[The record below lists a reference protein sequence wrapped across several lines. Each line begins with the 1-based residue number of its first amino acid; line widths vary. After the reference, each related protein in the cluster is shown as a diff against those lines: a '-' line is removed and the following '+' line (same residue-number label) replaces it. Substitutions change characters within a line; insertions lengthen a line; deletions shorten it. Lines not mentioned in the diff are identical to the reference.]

1 MADVPPSEPASAEAP
16 AGRRSRGAIGDLAS
30 ASADA
35 VAEVPQPGVREGL
48 RTFLGVLTH
57 HEPRRLSLIIVL
69 QVISTLCQ
77 SVALILLI
85 PLLGSIGVASHSS
98 IARTIRHLFH
108 SVGLQPT
115 LAIILAIYVGLTAL
129 ASGLS
134 AIQSVLA
141 TRYRLEFVD
150 RLRTRLYSAIA
161 GADWGHLL
169 TLRRSDVL
177 AVLNAN
183 VTMTGQGVQ
192 AALAIVVAALLSI
205 SQLAVSIDLS
215 PSLTGLS
222 LLSGVALMAVVWPL
236 VRRSR
241 QLGQEL
247 IFRNRAVQALAT
259 GFLDALK
266 LTKSY
271 GTEDDHVTAY
281 GRALA
286 ATRAPQIEFAKVS
299 AMANAVQSI
308 LRAGLLA
315 ITVIVAVR
323 VVHVPL
329 SYLLVIAIV
338 FNRVVGLLVGLQGN
352 IQQIAQALPA
362 LDEISVMIADCESAS
377 GSESTGTTIE
387 RRIAQPP
394 MRMGTG
400 VELVDV
406 RFRYPGRNDG
416 TEALRGVSLTIPA
429 GSMVAL
435 AGPTGAG
442 KTTIADLVIGL
453 ITPST
458 GDVIVGGVRL
468 TRERARG
475 WRESVALVPQDPML
489 FHDTIRANLLWA
501 RPEAREERL
510 WEVLRQAAVDQFV
523 AGLPDELDT
532 LVGDRGLRLSGGE
545 RQRLALARALLR
557 EPELLILDEATSA
570 LDTETERS
578 VRAALADLR
587 GPVTM
592 LVIAHRLTAAR
603 EADQIIV
610 LDDGEVAERGTWEQ
624 LSQLPMSRLSSL
636 IQASEVPVVR
646 GHWARGRP
654 RPTHPGR
661 ASA

>member
-1 MADVPPSEPASAEAP
+1 VAEVPRSDSGDARAP
-16 AGRRSRGAIGDLAS
+16 AGRRNRGAIGDLAS

-35 VAEVPQPGVREGL
+35 VAEAPQPRLREGL
-48 RTFLGVLTH
+48 RTFLRVLTH
-57 HEPRRLSLIIVL
+57 HEPRRLSLIVAL
-69 QVISTLCQ
+69 QVISTLFQ
-77 SVALILLI
+77 SAALILLI
-85 PLLGSIGVASHSS
+85 PLLGSIGVARHSS
-98 IARTIRHLFH
+98 IARTIRHVFH

-115 LAIILAIYVGLTAL
+115 LIVILAIYVVLTAL
-129 ASGLS
+129 GTGLS

-161 GADWGHLL
+161 TADWWHLL
-169 TLRRSDVL
+169 SLRRSDVL
-177 AVLNAN
+177 AVLNTN
-183 VTMTGQGVQ
+183 VTLTGQGVQ
-192 AALAIVVAALLSI
+192 AVLAIVVAAILSI
-205 SQLAVSIDLS
+205 SQLTVSVIVS
-215 PSLTGLS
+215 PPLTGLS
-222 LLSGVALMAVVWPL
+222 IISGLGLMAVVWPL

-241 QLGQEL
+241 RLGQEL

-271 GTEDDHVTAY
+271 GTEDDHVTSY

-286 ATRAPQIEFAKVS
+286 AVRAPQIEFARVS
-299 AMANAVQSI
+299 AMASAVQST
-308 LRAGLLA
+308 LRASLLA
-315 ITVIVAVR
+315 ITVVVAVR
-323 VVHVPL
+323 VIHVPL
-329 SYLLVIAIV
+329 SYLLVIALV
-338 FNRVVGLLVGLQGN
+338 FNRVVGLLVGVQGN
-352 IQQIAQALPA
+352 IQQVAQSLPA
-362 LDEISVMIADCESAS
+362 LEEVLAMITDCERAS
-377 GSESTGTTIE
+377 VPDVASEPLV
-387 RRIAQPP
+387 AAP
-394 MRMGTG
+394 RMTLGTG
-400 VELVDV
+400 VELIDV
-406 RFRYPGRNDG
+406 RFRYPGRSDG

-429 GSMVAL
+429 GSMTAL

-453 ITPST
+453 IAPSA
-458 GDVIVGGVRL
+458 GEARIGGQPL
-468 TRERARG
+468 TRESARG
-475 WRESVALVPQDPML
+475 WRESVSLVPQDPLL

-501 RPEAREERL
+501 KPEAPERRL

-523 AGLPDELDT
+523 AGLPDGIDT

-578 VRAALADLR
+578 VRTALADLR
-587 GPVTM
+587 GRVTM

-610 LDDGEVAERGTWEQ
+610 LDAGEIAERGTWEQ

-636 IQASEVPVVR
+636 IQASEAPVVR

-654 RPTHPGR
+654 APARPGR